1 MVMAS
6 IGAHDVM
13 VRLPELLDRAAKG
26 ESFEITK
33 HGRPIARLVPAE
45 EPDRAEARA
54 AAEQLR
60 KWLSEAPRV
69 SEEEAQANWERLKSE
84 LEAEDDERMDRWFS
98 SSTPR

>member
-1 MVMAS
+1 MRTVA
-6 IGAHDVM
+6 VKE
-13 VRLPELLDRAAKG
+13 VRTKLSALLERAEQG

-33 HGRPIARLVPAE
+33 DGRPIARLIPAG

-60 KWLSEAPRV
+60 KWLSEGPRV

-84 LEAEDDERMDRWFS
+84 LEAEDDERTDRWFS